1 MNYND
6 LFSKSFP
13 KELTL
18 TFTTASGTTLATLT
32 NENICQESMTLEGAL
47 CSDEDIR
54 YGACE
59 ADCFRIRIAPT
70 SNIYFEGSYLRV
82 TMDIAGASSGNL
94 IDADGNTLVDSE
106 GDALSYYNSTDKV
119 SITIGTYKVLSD
131 MPTADRA
138 WRDLTCYDL
147 MYDIINA
154 DVTEWYKGL
163 TFPMTLGDL
172 RESLLTYLSIPFDS
186 QTLINDDLE
195 IKGSFAPD
203 GALSAKTIL
212 EAAGELNGVFG
223 HINGHTGK
231 FEWIS
236 LLSGNGGSYP
246 TEFDPATMTE
256 LKWYVDGSFTHER
269 FEVAQLT
276 GIIVYGEDGDIGD
289 EYIRQDYGGILHPD
303 AENTNPYVIKGNP
316 LTFGLEGTD
325 ELYQAIG
332 RLCGAIQ
339 DNVYVPY
346 SIKTYGNP
354 MMPLGRRIWVTDTRD
369 NLYMTYVMKRYMTGI
384 QMLMD
389 EYSATGHKI
398 YPSNINATQSVIKR
412 TAGKVSYVEQ
422 KVEKIE
428 SYVGEWS
435 GQGNI
440 STTVTQMSNEYVLK
454 VDSDGNIGMVRL
466 SADPDTDMTSF
477 DINADNITFK
487 ANSTL
492 NMVAAKLNISSPNFS
507 VTSNGV
513 LTAKSGTIG
522 GWTLGTNN
530 FSHSTSITEGT
541 AGTQYQILLNSPNN
555 ATDSTVGLYVR
566 KRDYNGTTYGS
577 WDNTF
582 IVRYDGY
589 FRAMGGGTIGPF
601 SFSAGTSATASLRSG
616 MTSLDDTTHNG
627 VWLGSD
633 GIALG
638 KGNFKVTNAGA
649 LTAKSGTIGP
659 FTIDAT
665 NGFSWSA
672 STGGMQ
678 LYYNFL
684 YFVNSSEKSTTV
696 NATGVTTGGDISLY
710 GNLIT
715 RGNSIKTIKAGT
727 VVKTVT
733 TAISQNIWTKSEL
746 NTLLGMTG
754 VDAGN
759 SVIYACNGDY
769 SANSVDIVAVHWNGT
784 NVAARF
790 SSAPAAQAFRINYI
804 IIVF

>member
-1 MNYND
+1 MDYND

-18 TFTTASGTTLATLT
+18 TFTTASGTTLAVLT

-94 IDADGNTLVDSE
+94 IDAEGNTLVDSE
-106 GDALSYYNSTDKV
+106 GDALSFYNSDDKV
-119 SITIGTYKVLSD
+119 TIVIGTYKVLSD

-172 RESLLTYLSIPFDS
+172 RENLLTYLSIPFDS

-246 TEFDPATMTE
+246 TEFDPSTMTE

-269 FEVAQLT
+269 FEVSQLT

-325 ELYQAIG
+325 ELYSAISS
-332 RLCGAIQ
+332 LCGAIQ

-389 EYSATGHKI
+389 EYSATGHKQRQLITNSLASNVKRLNNNGLVVKGESFTTTIKPDINEVTCNISQLNSNNFSADKIPDKISAFQNASSYVYMEAIPEEVPHPIVQHLLLVFNTQISASPFFNSVGTATRVHNEIVITGKHFPMIDYEQFESDGGYVGDDGYI
-398 YPSNINATQSVIKR
+398 YLGTGHSILEYLYGDGSGGVPEMRMSVIKR
-412 TAGKVSYVEQ
+412 QGGQISNEIPVIAYAKPEYFEDLYFSNYDITVCEGSGVPIAILPSLSYGDNNVYDWNNKWGGTTPELRETI
-422 KVEKIE
+422 KNTRKITTLATCTNINVTTPTSYNLSE
-428 SYVGEWS
+428 SYLNYEQIELQLRRYNNVIASTIVSSDYFDTTGS
-435 GQGNI
+435 G
-440 STTVTQMSNEYVLK
+440 TRPM
-454 VDSDGNIGMVRL
+454 
-466 SADPDTDMTSF
+466 
-477 DINADNITFK
+477 
-487 ANSTL
+487 
-492 NMVAAKLNISSPNFS
+492 
-507 VTSNGV
+507 
-513 LTAKSGTIG
+513 LTAFEASSGNFVGTIEVYK
-522 GWTLGTNN
+522 N
-530 FSHSTSITEGT
+530 
-541 AGTQYQILLNSPNN
+541 
-555 ATDSTVGLYVR
+555 TDTKVYVR
-566 KRDYNGTTYGS
+566 ASNSNQFTT
-577 WDNTF
+577 DHKL
-582 IVRYDGY
+582 VV
-589 FRAMGGGTIGPF
+589 IG
-601 SFSAGTSATASLRSG
+601 
-616 MTSLDDTTHNG
+616 
-627 VWLGSD
+627 
-633 GIALG
+633 
-638 KGNFKVTNAGA
+638 
-649 LTAKSGTIGP
+649 
-659 FTIDAT
+659 
-665 NGFSWSA
+665 
-672 STGGMQ
+672 
-678 LYYNFL
+678 
-684 YFVNSSEKSTTV
+684 
-696 NATGVTTGGDISLY
+696 IS
-710 GNLIT
+710 
-715 RGNSIKTIKAGT
+715 KK
-727 VVKTVT
+727 
-733 TAISQNIWTKSEL
+733 
-746 NTLLGMTG
+746 
-754 VDAGN
+754 
-759 SVIYACNGDY
+759 
-769 SANSVDIVAVHWNGT
+769 
-784 NVAARF
+784 
-790 SSAPAAQAFRINYI
+790 
-804 IIVF
+804 

>member
-18 TFTTASGTTLATLT
+18 TFMTASGTTLATLT

-94 IDADGNTLVDSE
+94 IDAEGNTLVDSE
-106 GDALSYYNSTDKV
+106 GDAISYYNSTDKV

-154 DVTEWYKGL
+154 DVTDWYKGL

-172 RESLLTYLSIPFDS
+172 REGLLTYLSIPFDS

-269 FEVAQLT
+269 FEVAPLT

-289 EYIRQDYGGILHPD
+289 EYIRQDYGGVLHPD

-316 LTFGLEGTD
+316 LTFGLEGTE
-325 ELYQAIG
+325 ELYQALG

-389 EYSATGHKI
+389 EYSATGHKQRQLI
-398 YPSNINATQSVIKR
+398 TNSLASNVKRLNNNGLVVKGESFTTTIKPDINEVTCNVSQLNSTNFPTITIPDKNIAFQNLSSYVYMEGVPSGEPEVGINKQLHTFNTQLSVSEQYWSFDDDSTRRKLGVLTGLHYPMVNYAQFISDGGYIGDDGFLYAGTGHEVIEYLYIDGNYLRQMEMSCVSRGYNEEIPIVAYGRPEDFKRAFYTGFDILVCEGSGVPIAISPSISYGTSDVYDWNNKWGGTTPELRETIKNTRTNKELALCSNINVAT
-412 TAGKVSYVEQ
+412 TATSYNLS
-422 KVEKIE
+422 E
-428 SYVGEWS
+428 SYR
-435 GQGNI
+435 N
-440 STTVTQMSNEYVLK
+440 Y
-454 VDSDGNIGMVRL
+454 
-466 SADPDTDMTSF
+466 
-477 DINADNITFK
+477 
-487 ANSTL
+487 
-492 NMVAAKLNISSPNFS
+492 NMLNISVKSYNNNVLSTQMVTTDYFYHTGSGGRPIIPVFTANGSFLGS
-507 VTSNGV
+507 VEVYKNTDTSVYVKVSSGNT
-513 LTAKSGTIG
+513 LTANHR
-522 GWTLGTNN
+522 L
-530 FSHSTSITEGT
+530 
-541 AGTQYQILLNSPNN
+541 QI
-555 ATDSTVGLYVR
+555 VG
-566 KRDYNGTTYGS
+566 
-577 WDNTF
+577 
-582 IVRYDGY
+582 
-589 FRAMGGGTIGPF
+589 
-601 SFSAGTSATASLRSG
+601 
-616 MTSLDDTTHNG
+616 
-627 VWLGSD
+627 
-633 GIALG
+633 
-638 KGNFKVTNAGA
+638 
-649 LTAKSGTIGP
+649 
-659 FTIDAT
+659 ID
-665 NGFSWSA
+665 
-672 STGGMQ
+672 
-678 LYYNFL
+678 
-684 YFVNSSEKSTTV
+684 K
-696 NATGVTTGGDISLY
+696 
-710 GNLIT
+710 
-715 RGNSIKTIKAGT
+715 K
-727 VVKTVT
+727 
-733 TAISQNIWTKSEL
+733 
-746 NTLLGMTG
+746 
-754 VDAGN
+754 
-759 SVIYACNGDY
+759 
-769 SANSVDIVAVHWNGT
+769 
-784 NVAARF
+784 
-790 SSAPAAQAFRINYI
+790 
-804 IIVF
+804 

>member
-94 IDADGNTLVDSE
+94 IDAEGNTLVDSE
-106 GDALSYYNSTDKV
+106 GDALSFYNSDDKV
-119 SITIGTYKVLSD
+119 TIVIGTYKVLSD

-246 TEFDPATMTE
+246 TEFDPSTMTE

-325 ELYQAIG
+325 ELYSAISS
-332 RLCGAIQ
+332 LCGAIQ

-389 EYSATGHKI
+389 EYSATGQKHRQLITNSLASNVKRLNNNGLVVKGESFTTTIKPDINEVTCNVSQLNSDNFSADKI
-398 YPSNINATQSVIKR
+398 PDKLSAFQNNSSYVYMEATPEDVPHPIVQHLLLVFNTQISASPFFNSVGTATRVHNEIVITGKHFPMIDYAQFESDGGYVGDDGYIYLGTGHSIFEYLYEDSSGGVPEMRMSVIQRTNQQSEIPIIAYAKPEYFEDLYFSNYDITVCDGSGVPIAISPSLSYGNDNVYDWENKWGGTTPELRETIKNTRTNTELALCSNINVAT
-412 TAGKVSYVEQ
+412 TATSYNLS
-422 KVEKIE
+422 E
-428 SYVGEWS
+428 SYR
-435 GQGNI
+435 N
-440 STTVTQMSNEYVLK
+440 Y
-454 VDSDGNIGMVRL
+454 
-466 SADPDTDMTSF
+466 
-477 DINADNITFK
+477 
-487 ANSTL
+487 
-492 NMVAAKLNISSPNFS
+492 NMLNISVKTYNNVLSTQMVTTDYFYNTGSGGRPIIPVFTANGSFLGS
-507 VTSNGV
+507 VEVYKNTDTSVYVKVSSGNT
-513 LTAKSGTIG
+513 LTANHR
-522 GWTLGTNN
+522 L
-530 FSHSTSITEGT
+530 
-541 AGTQYQILLNSPNN
+541 QI
-555 ATDSTVGLYVR
+555 VG
-566 KRDYNGTTYGS
+566 
-577 WDNTF
+577 
-582 IVRYDGY
+582 
-589 FRAMGGGTIGPF
+589 
-601 SFSAGTSATASLRSG
+601 
-616 MTSLDDTTHNG
+616 
-627 VWLGSD
+627 
-633 GIALG
+633 
-638 KGNFKVTNAGA
+638 
-649 LTAKSGTIGP
+649 
-659 FTIDAT
+659 ID
-665 NGFSWSA
+665 
-672 STGGMQ
+672 
-678 LYYNFL
+678 
-684 YFVNSSEKSTTV
+684 K
-696 NATGVTTGGDISLY
+696 
-710 GNLIT
+710 
-715 RGNSIKTIKAGT
+715 K
-727 VVKTVT
+727 
-733 TAISQNIWTKSEL
+733 
-746 NTLLGMTG
+746 
-754 VDAGN
+754 
-759 SVIYACNGDY
+759 
-769 SANSVDIVAVHWNGT
+769 
-784 NVAARF
+784 
-790 SSAPAAQAFRINYI
+790 
-804 IIVF
+804 